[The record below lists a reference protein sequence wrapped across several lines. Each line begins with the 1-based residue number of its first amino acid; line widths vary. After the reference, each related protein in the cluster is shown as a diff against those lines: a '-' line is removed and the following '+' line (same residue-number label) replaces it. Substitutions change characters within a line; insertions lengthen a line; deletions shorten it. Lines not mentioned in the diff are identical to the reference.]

1 MTPAKKII
9 FKNLENID
17 RYERLVLASA
27 GEVEVCSPELV
38 KNLILRKETWT
49 I

>member
-1 MTPAKKII
+1 MTPAKKIL

-27 GEVEVCSPELV
+27 AEVEICAPELV
-38 KNLILRKETWT
+38 KNLILRKETLT